1 MVRDTVVVATMAPE
15 VAVIATVDVPT
26 VAVLLA
32 AKVITLAPVV
42 GFEENAAVTPVGKP
56 DAARVTLPVKQPTS
70 VGVMVTVPLLPS
82 AIDRTAG
89 TEVNVK
95 PAEPVATTVREK
107 VVVADREPE
116 TPEIVIVD
124 VPMVAA
130 QPAVSVS
137 TLLPV
142 VGLVPKAAV
151 TPLGNPDAESV
162 TLPVKGLTS
171 VTVIVSVPVPPP
183 WMIDRVAAEGL
194 SVKPPP

>member
-1 MVRDTVVVATMAPE
+1 M
-15 VAVIATVDVPT
+15 
-26 VAVLLA
+26 
-32 AKVITLAPVV
+32 
-42 GFEENAAVTPVGKP
+42 
-56 DAARVTLPVKQPTS
+56 
-70 VGVMVTVPLLPS
+70 
-82 AIDRTAG
+82 
-89 TEVNVK
+89 
-95 PAEPVATTVREK
+95 REK

-130 QPAVSVS
+130 PVPAVSVS